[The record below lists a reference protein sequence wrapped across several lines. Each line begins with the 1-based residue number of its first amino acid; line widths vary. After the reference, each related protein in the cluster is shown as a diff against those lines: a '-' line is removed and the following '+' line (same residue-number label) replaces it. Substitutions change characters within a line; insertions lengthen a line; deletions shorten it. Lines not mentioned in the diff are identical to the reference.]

1 MAEDDT
7 QTGIMNYAFNDQPLK
22 FKSAFNDAMQ
32 SKLKDIFS
40 DKYSEVANK
49 VFNQHNVVFDDS
61 LGLEMTDDDSG
72 EDVSVDDVD
81 VEMQADDEDITV
93 EDDTDVDD
101 SEDLEEPEEQELE
114 QENDEDVQTDN
125 S

>member
-7 QTGIMNYAFNDQPLK
+7 QTGIMNHAFDNQPLK

-32 SKLKDIFS
+32 AKLKDIFS

-61 LGLEMTDDDSG
+61 LGLETTDDDSG
-72 EDVSVDDVD
+72 EEVNVDDVD
-81 VEMQADDEDITV
+81 VEMQADDEDIAV

-114 QENDEDVQTDN
+114 QENDEDVLTDN

>member
-7 QTGIMNYAFNDQPLK
+7 QTGIMNYAFDNQPLK

-32 SKLKDIFS
+32 AKLKDIFS

-72 EDVSVDDVD
+72 EDVSVDDVGKKA
-81 VEMQADDEDITV
+81 VIEDNINK
-93 EDDTDVDD
+93 
-101 SEDLEEPEEQELE
+101 EEGAWY
-114 QENDEDVQTDN
+114 DFIFSN
-125 S
+125 SLSLIHI

>member
-7 QTGIMNYAFNDQPLK
+7 QTGIMNYAFDNQPLK

-32 SKLKDIFS
+32 AKLKDIFS

-61 LGLEMTDDDSG
+61 LGLEMTDDDSD
-72 EDVSVDDVD
+72 EDVNVDDVD
-81 VEMQADDEDITV
+81 IEMQA
-93 EDDTDVDD
+93 DDTDVDD